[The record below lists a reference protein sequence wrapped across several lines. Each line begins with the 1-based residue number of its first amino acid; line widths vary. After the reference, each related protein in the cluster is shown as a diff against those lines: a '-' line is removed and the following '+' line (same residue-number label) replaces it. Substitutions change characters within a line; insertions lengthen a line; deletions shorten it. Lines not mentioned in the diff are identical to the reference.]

1 MWGEKS
7 GLKKPKNKAYFVN
20 LKQTK
25 KKSTFID
32 YQIVQVRKIQNL
44 FSFPIAVFIL
54 YDVWTGKNRL
64 GQYDKDSSPLKEKDE
79 KKKSFWGKSYW
90 DIFINIYRSRTFL
103 KFLSKWFQFLSS

>member
-79 KKKSFWGKSYW
+79 KKK
-90 DIFINIYRSRTFL
+90 
-103 KFLSKWFQFLSS
+103 KFLGQKLLRHLYKYLQKQNFFKVSQ

>member
-1 MWGEKS
+1 MRWKVWIKETQEQS
-7 GLKKPKNKAYFVN
+7 LFCQLKTN
-20 LKQTK
+20 K

-44 FSFPIAVFIL
+44 FSFPIAVLIL

-79 KKKSFWGKSYW
+79 KKKKFLGQKLLRHLYKYLQ
-90 DIFINIYRSRTFL
+90 NFL
-103 KFLSKWFQFLSS
+103 KVSQ

>member
-1 MWGEKS
+1 MRWKVWIKETQEQS
-7 GLKKPKNKAYFVN
+7 LFCQLK
-20 LKQTK
+20 TTT

-44 FSFPIAVFIL
+44 FSFPIAVLIL

-79 KKKSFWGKSYW
+79 KKK
-90 DIFINIYRSRTFL
+90 FL
-103 KFLSKWFQFLSS
+103 GQKLLRHLYKYLQKQNFF